1 MSRRRNKNLKSRV
14 AQSFAQLPFKP
25 LRNPYK
31 PMEIISADQIET
43 IHQASLK
50 ILSEIG
56 LRIESKT
63 ALKLLTDIRA
73 DVDHASG
80 QVRFDP
86 ALIEELM
93 LGIPSE
99 FTIHARNP
107 EKTVQ
112 LGGNS
117 IIFASV
123 CGPSFVSDTDQ
134 GRRAGTYQDMEN
146 FIKLVGLLN
155 IFHHEG
161 GSGLEP
167 LDLPPETRHLDMMYA
182 QITLTDK
189 GWQPNW
195 LNTGKRARDCIEMAK
210 IALQTDDAGLREN
223 PGIIGGLNTN
233 SPLLFDEG
241 QADGMRVFA
250 EAGQPVHITPFTLA
264 GAMAPATVAG
274 AVTLQNAEALGCIA
288 LTQAAV
294 RGAPTFYGHFTSNVD
309 MRTGSPAFGTPE
321 YAQSVIISGQLAR
334 RYNLPLRSSS
344 TTASACVDLQ
354 ATYES
359 DMSIN
364 ACIQAHVNNVM
375 HSGGWLEGGLTCSFE
390 KLILDAELLQMQA
403 AFLEPVSIDN
413 DSLGIEAIA
422 EVGPGGHFFGSAHT
436 MARYENAFYQP
447 ILSDWRNFETWQ
459 EDGAKSAT
467 QRANEVWKKLLREY
481 EKPPIDPAIEEELQ
495 AYMTR
500 RKEEILNEQTH

>member
-1 MSRRRNKNLKSRV
+1 MSRRRSTTRSKRQSSRNQ
-14 AQSFAQLPFKP
+14 ALPQLPFQALK
-25 LRNPYK
+25 NPYR
-31 PMEIISADQIET
+31 PMEIISTDQVET
-43 IHQASLK
+43 IHQASLR
-50 ILSEIG
+50 ILSETG
-56 LRIESKT
+56 LRVESKA
-63 ALKLLTDIRA
+63 ALALLTDLRA
-73 DVDHASG
+73 DIDHENMH
-80 QVRFDP
+80 VRFDP
-86 ALIEELM
+86 DLIEEM
-93 LGIPSE
+93 LEGIPSE

-107 EKTVQ
+107 EKTVTM
-112 LGGNS
+112 GGNS
-117 IIFASV
+117 IVFASV
-123 CGPSFVSDTDQ
+123 CGPSFVSDLDQ
-134 GRRAGTYQDMEN
+134 GRRAGTKADMEN
-146 FIKLVGLLN
+146 FVKLIGSLN

-167 LDLPPETRHLDMMYA
+167 MDLPPENRHLDMMYA

-189 GWQPNW
+189 AWQPNW

-210 IALQTDDAGLREN
+210 IALQTDDAGLRDH
-223 PGIIGGLNTN
+223 PGIVGGLNTN
-233 SPLLFDEG
+233 SPLMFDQG
-241 QADGMRVFA
+241 QADGMREFA
-250 EAGQPVHITPFTLA
+250 LAGQPVHITPFTLA

-375 HSGGWLEGGLTCSFE
+375 HAGGWLEGGLTCSFE

-403 AFLEPVSIDN
+403 AFLQPVN
-413 DSLGIEAIA
+413 MAEEELGLDAIA

-436 MARYENAFYQP
+436 LERYEHAFYQP
-447 ILSDWRNFETWQ
+447 LLSDWRNFETWRD
-459 EDGAKSAT
+459 DGEKTAT
-467 QRANEVWKKLLREY
+467 QRANEIWKRLLREY
-481 EKPPIDPAIEEELQ
+481 EKPPIDAAVEEELQ
-495 AYMTR
+495 AYMAI
-500 RKEEILNEQTH
+500 RKEQIANE